1 MQRGRPLCGAIACQT
16 EGGRVTAQ
24 YVENVLG
31 RAIVFN
37 GSGTKDG
44 KTGQVSLRRDALGRA
59 AILLDER
66 RFAAAGRS

>member
-1 MQRGRPLCGAIACQT
+1 M
-16 EGGRVTAQ
+16 TAQ

-37 GSGTKDG
+37 GSGTEDG